1 MKLLRFYQGHVFAWV
16 VCVTLLIVQ
25 ANLTLSL
32 PTYMSDIVDVGLQ
45 QGGIES
51 PTPET
56 VSADALDDLSMFMSD
71 NDWKTVDAAYSAPD
85 AEGIRTYTGTDE
97 EAASD
102 GAVGSA
108 LGLPECVVL
117 ALEQG
122 ISTDQMDTDL
132 LGSGAQAAPAA
143 GAAQAANP
151 QAAAAAQADPKQ
163 LAAMEAMQKAQK
175 DGKITLDT
183 VRALYDAGLV
193 TRDQLVESADN
204 MADAMGSTGGTIIDQ
219 RAVDY
224 VKQEYE
230 AQGIDLDQ
238 VRSDYLN
245 HIAFIM
251 FLICAGTL
259 VTTVVDGLVASRA
272 AAAIA
277 RDTRSRLF
285 KKVMRLSP
293 AEVNQFSQASLITRC
308 TNDVTQVQQICVMSM
323 RMVMLAPI
331 MGIVAFIRVTATRTG
346 LEWII
351 GVAILVICA
360 VMGLLLGFT
369 LPKFQRMQS
378 LVDRVNLVAREM
390 LDGIM
395 PIRAF
400 GREDYEKGRFKQAN
414 TELMDTQLFVNRAM
428 SFAMPAIT
436 LVMNLIV
443 ASIVWFGASGIEN
456 GNLQVGTMMAF
467 ITYTMQIVMAF
478 MILAMVSVMLPRA
491 MVSAERISD
500 VLDCKVSITDPED
513 PKTPAPGVHG
523 ELAFDDVTFTYPD
536 ATDPVVEGVS
546 FTTTPGKRV
555 AIIGS
560 TGSGKSTLV
569 QLIPRL
575 YDATKG
581 AVTLDGVNVKD
592 MALQDLRSRVGYVPQ
607 QGLLF
612 SGTVEENIKF
622 ASANISDQAM
632 EKAAGAAQAADF
644 IAEKDGGYQG
654 AIAQK
659 GSNVSGGQRQRLS
672 IARALAKDPE
682 VLVFDD
688 SFSALDYKTDA
699 ALRAALKHDYP
710 ECAVVV
716 VAQRVATIMDADEI
730 LVLDQGHVAGQGTH
744 EELLR
749 SCPTYLEIATSQ
761 LSAQELG
768 LTEEDVDRML
778 GRPARKLD
786 EAIDS
791 EVALLEDGFAAN
803 GSRTKGG
810 ER

>member
-1 MKLLRFYQGHVFAWV
+1 MKLLRFYKGHVFAWV
-16 VCVTLLIVQ
+16 VCIILLIIQ

-45 QGGIES
+45 QGGIEN
-51 PTPET
+51 PTPDT
-56 VSADALDDLSMFMSD
+56 IRASALDDLGMFMSEQ
-71 NDWKTVDAAYSAPD
+71 DWKTVDAAYSEPD
-85 AEGIRTYTGTDE
+85 SEGVRTYTGTDK
-97 EAASD
+97 EAAGD
-102 GAVGSA
+102 GSVGS
-108 LGLPECVVL
+108 LLSLPECVVL
-117 ALEQG
+117 SLQSG
-122 ISTDQMDTDL
+122 ISTEDMGDSSTAL
-132 LGSGAQAAPAA
+132 LGSGDTSTEAAS
-143 GAAQAANP
+143 
-151 QAAAAAQADPKQ
+151 
-163 LAAMEAMQKAQK
+163 LAALAASGDAKATTALQALEAAQK
-175 DGKITLDT
+175 DGKVTLDT

-193 TRDQLVESADN
+193 TRDQLVESADK
-204 MADAMGSTGGTIIDQ
+204 MADAMGSLSGSLIDQ

-245 HIAFIM
+245 SVAFIM

-259 VTTVVDGLVASRA
+259 VTTIADGLVASRA

-277 RDTRSRLF
+277 RDTRSKLF

-293 AEVNQFSQASLITRC
+293 AEVNEFSQASLITRC

-331 MGIVAFIRVTATRTG
+331 MGIVAFIRVTATHTG
-346 LEWII
+346 LEWLI
-351 GVAILVICA
+351 GVALIAICA

-369 LPKFQRMQS
+369 MPKFQKMQS
-378 LVDRVNLVAREM
+378 LVDRVSLVAREM
-390 LDGIM
+390 LDGLM

-400 GREDYEKGRFKQAN
+400 GREDYEKDRFKTAN

-436 LVMNLIV
+436 LVMNLITV
-443 ASIVWFGASGIEN
+443 SIVWFGASGIEN
-456 GNLQVGTMMAF
+456 GNMQVGTMMAF

-500 VLDCKVSITDPED
+500 VLDCEVSIQD
-513 PKTPAPGVHG
+513 PKDPRTPAPGVHG
-523 ELAFDDVTFTYPD
+523 ELAFNDVTFTYPD
-536 ATDPVVEGVS
+536 ATDPVVTGVS
-546 FTTTPGKRV
+546 FKTTPGKRV
-555 AIIGS
+555 ALIGS

-575 YDATKG
+575 YDATEG
-581 AVTLDGVNVKD
+581 SVTLDGVNVKD
-592 MALQDLRSRVGYVPQ
+592 MTLKDLRNRVGYVPQ

-622 ASANISDQAM
+622 ASPDISNGAM
-632 EKAAGAAQAADF
+632 EKAADVAQASDF

-672 IARALAKDPE
+672 IARALAKNPE

-699 ALRAALKHDYP
+699 TLRTALKHDYP

-730 LVLDQGHVAGQGTH
+730 LVLDQGQVVGQGPH

-768 LTEEDVDRML
+768 LTEEEVDAML
-778 GRPARKLD
+778 GRPAEKLD
-786 EAIDS
+786 QAIDT
-791 EVALLEDGFAAN
+791 EVATLETDAAKDA
-803 GSRTKGG
+803 SEPKGG